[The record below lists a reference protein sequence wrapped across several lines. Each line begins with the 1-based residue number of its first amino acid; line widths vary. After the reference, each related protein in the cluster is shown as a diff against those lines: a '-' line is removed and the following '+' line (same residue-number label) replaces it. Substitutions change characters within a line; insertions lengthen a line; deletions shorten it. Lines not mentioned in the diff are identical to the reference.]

1 MMLSLWF
8 NIGDCF
14 PDHAWWNCACIVSCA
29 PSVEQC
35 ALTVFLQPFAG
46 FCLYRRHK
54 LIYDVSVDRF
64 MSICR
69 WSLTLF
75 IHSILLRFS
84 VTMAVM
90 IRCNSTRLSSFK
102 AGHLPR
108 VAKTMWNN
116 DRTLLMVMWFFVK
129 VLFFQRHLKYLVM
142 AAAISWL
149 RKLRCL
155 SRGGGDR
162 YFSFPPAPQAVVE
175 NSHLRCFL
183 LSWHILYIMFM
194 FLYCARTFA
203 LLFFWFLNEFIILV
217 GAEFI
222 LLD

>member
-1 MMLSLWF
+1 MHSILCTIRRTMCFDRFSFNYLLDFAFTAAINSL
-8 NIGDCF
+8 N
-14 PDHAWWNCACIVSCA
+14 
-29 PSVEQC
+29 
-35 ALTVFLQPFAG
+35 
-46 FCLYRRHK
+46 
-54 LIYDVSVDRF
+54 DVSVDRF

-116 DRTLLMVMWFFVK
+116 DRTLLMVMWFYVK

-155 SRGGGDR
+155 SRGGDR
-162 YFSFPPAPQAVVE
+162 YFSFPPAPQALDACYTSGCRELAPPVLSAIVTYTIYYVYVSLLCSHVCAVV
-175 NSHLRCFL
+175 FL
-183 LSWHILYIMFM
+183 IPQRIYNTRWGWVLPLG
-194 FLYCARTFA
+194 LK
-203 LLFFWFLNEFIILV
+203 
-217 GAEFI
+217 G
-222 LLD
+222 